1 MAFRAWRVDPEK
13 FINSSLYKL
22 ILSRIMASMGAARRK
37 FGVTRYVA
45 EQDPPVSAQYLR
57 APLAGL
63 FFLVRALCGSGA
75 SALGRVAALES
86 AHVTGIG
93 MG

>member
-1 MAFRAWRVDPEK
+1 MAFRARRVDPEK

-45 EQDPPVSAQYLR
+45 EQDPPVSAQYFR

-63 FFLVRALCGSGA
+63 FFWCGRCVLLVRRQWGALP
-75 SALGRVAALES
+75 
-86 AHVTGIG
+86 H
-93 MG
+93 